1 MFRLLGTA
9 EKDKRHVVRDGGHLL
24 PAGRPDV
31 MKEILDWLDRYLGP
45 VQTK

>member
-1 MFRLLGTA
+1 MLAQQNGPKT
-9 EKDKRHVVRDGGHLL
+9 HVVLGGGHLL
-24 PAGRPDV
+24 TAGRPDV